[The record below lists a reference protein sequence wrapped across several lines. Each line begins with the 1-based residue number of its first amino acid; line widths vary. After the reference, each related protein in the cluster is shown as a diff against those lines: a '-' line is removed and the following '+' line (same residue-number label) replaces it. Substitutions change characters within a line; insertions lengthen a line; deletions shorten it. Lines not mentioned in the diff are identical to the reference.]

1 MNISPVNHYRRML
14 CSGLLTSLLAAC
26 SPVSMLNA
34 VIPTRQM
41 RITQAVP
48 FGPLPRQ
55 TLDIYTPLPVL
66 SGAMPVV
73 IFLYGGSWDSG
84 RKEDY
89 LFVAEAL
96 SSQGYLVVIP
106 DYRVYPEVKFP
117 SLMEDPAAAFA
128 WVKANIAHYNG
139 DPETIFLMG
148 HSAGA
153 HLAAMLALNPI
164 YLQSH
169 GLDRHAM
176 RGMVGLAGPYD
187 FLPLKSA
194 RLKEIFAPA
203 EAEWR
208 SQPIRFVDGHQPP
221 MLLMVGMQDL
231 VVWPRNSLR
240 LASAIEQKGGE
251 VTLKQYPAAGHVDM
265 VSRLARPLR
274 GASPLLADLVTWMQ
288 QHVH

>member
-251 VTLKQYPAAGHVDM
+251 VTLKQYPGAGHVDM